1 MASCYLQGV
10 KLFPSKWAHN
20 VPSAE
25 QCQLLGAYK
34 SKGGPAVQCR
44 SYGWQGLLV
53 GEKIW
58 PHCFLPSSQA
68 LCSGVPHEDDYGGRG
83 PSIAAWE
90 STCYWRTWSP
100 QACSSLSQLFF
111 FLKSTQNQLKKHR
124 CLLSA
129 LSSCWKTMSGWCKS
143 GHLSRQAHASSI
155 CLSPHKGRIGA
166 EAFAITNP
174 FSSNNNFVLMTAVQ
188 SNLGRAVVTADCLEE
203 QQMLCPGLGN
213 HESAA
218 KGSVTSAWIHL
229 A

>member
-1 MASCYLQGV
+1 M
-10 KLFPSKWAHN
+10 
-20 VPSAE
+20 
-25 QCQLLGAYK
+25 QCQ
-34 SKGGPAVQCR
+34 
-44 SYGWQGLLV
+44 SYGWQRVAGGGENLATLFLTLFPSTVFRGSPWGWLGWTWPFYSCLRVYMLL
-53 GEKIW
+53 
-58 PHCFLPSSQA
+58 
-68 LCSGVPHEDDYGGRG
+68 EDLASTSMFF
-83 PSIAAWE
+83 SISA
-90 STCYWRTWSP
+90 
-100 QACSSLSQLFF
+100 FF
-111 FLKSTQNQLKKHR
+111 FFKSTPNQLKKHR

-143 GHLSRQAHASSI
+143 GHLSHWAHASSI
-155 CLSPHKGRIGA
+155 CLSPHKGRMGA